1 MSTKCKNGQ
10 YAEKI
15 IPSVL

>member
-1 MSTKCKNGQ
+1 MSTKWKNGQ